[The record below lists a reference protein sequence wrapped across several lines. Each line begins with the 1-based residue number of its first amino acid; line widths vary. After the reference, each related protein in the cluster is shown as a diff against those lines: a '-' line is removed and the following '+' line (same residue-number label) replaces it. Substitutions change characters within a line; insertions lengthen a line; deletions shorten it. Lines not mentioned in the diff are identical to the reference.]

1 MYIPIKNIN
10 EVSLTNKKGILF
22 VDESDFN
29 LKLKFLDKVIIYKTF
44 KCDTNIDD
52 NKQSSS
58 DSGNTSSS
66 SGKAL

>member
-52 NKQSSS
+52 NEQSSS

-66 SGKAL
+66 GKAL